1 MRLKAA
7 EIYLGKIRI
16 AHFRETLGLS
26 GEQQS
31 VLVLWI
37 LEAGTAASAVTVL
50 GSDAADG
57 VVVPG
62 LQGSLGTN
70 VVLSFIRQV
79 ATVVTR

>member
-26 GEQQS
+26 EEQQS
-31 VLVLWI
+31 TLVLWI
-37 LEAGTAASAVTVL
+37 LEVGTAASAVTVL
-50 GSDAADG
+50 DSDAADG